1 MSAPYIRDVHRM
13 TSYLKNYFYLHT
25 ENTESLSLSAMDLLG
40 VSTKGGKRSHT
51 KRSKKAIKVVY
62 ISSPMKV
69 KTSASEFRALVQE
82 LTGKDSDAE
91 RFLDIN
97 GALNSPGVPH
107 QTEAGYD
114 RRASMFPLTDSCHD
128 DSPSTT
134 SSESFLE
141 SLDGFPSMEAGGFMG
156 MLQSSLFHES
166 FQLDV
171 LN

>member
-1 MSAPYIRDVHRM
+1 MDV
-13 TSYLKNYFYLHT
+13 
-25 ENTESLSLSAMDLLG
+25 LG
-40 VSTKGGKRSHT
+40 VNMKSGKRSHT

-82 LTGKDSDAE
+82 LTGKDSDAA
-91 RFLDIN
+91 RFMDIN
-97 GALNSPGVPH
+97 GADEISHQRAEYGQRVSAVPSTNSS
-107 QTEAGYD
+107 Q
-114 RRASMFPLTDSCHD
+114 
-128 DSPSTT
+128 SPSTT

-141 SLDGFPSMEAGGFMG
+141 SFDGELFPSMEESTFMG

>member
-1 MSAPYIRDVHRM
+1 
-13 TSYLKNYFYLHT
+13 
-25 ENTESLSLSAMDLLG
+25 MDLLG

-51 KRSKKAIKVVY
+51 RRSKKAIKVVY

-97 GALNSPGVPH
+97 GARNSPEIHH
-107 QTEAGYD
+107 QTAEYD
-114 RRASMFPLTDSCHD
+114 HHASMFPSMNSCRD
-128 DSPSTT
+128 ESPSTT

-141 SLDGFPSMEAGGFMG
+141 SLDGELFPSMEGSFMG